1 MSPLESSLN
10 DVNGVP
16 QDTPQAAF
24 ETRHIGLNP
33 HDITTMLAS
42 LDAPSLEALL
52 DEVIPASIRRH
63 DEMNLPEA
71 LSEADIL
78 AEMRMLASRNKVVT
92 SLIGM
97 GYYGCHTPPVVLRNV
112 LENPAWYTAYTP
124 YQPEISQGRLE
135 AILNYQTMI
144 TELTGMDIANGSL
157 LDEATAAAEG
167 MAMAFRAHRGKGTIF
182 RVDPDTHPQT
192 LAVLRT
198 RAKPIGIEIELAA
211 PETPYGDGCFGV
223 LISYPGRSGAVRDIR
238 PAITAIHDAGGLAI
252 IASDLLA
259 LTLLEAPGNLLEGI
273 NYKF

>member
-1 MSPLESSLN
+1 
-10 DVNGVP
+10 
-16 QDTPQAAF
+16 
-24 ETRHIGLNP
+24 
-33 HDITTMLAS
+33 
-42 LDAPSLEALL
+42 
-52 DEVIPASIRRH
+52 
-63 DEMNLPEA
+63 
-71 LSEADIL
+71 
-78 AEMRMLASRNKVVT
+78 MRALASRNKVVT

-135 AILNYQTMI
+135 AILNFQTMI

-198 RAKPIGIEIELAA
+198 RARPIGIELELAA
-211 PETPYGDGCFGV
+211 PEAPYEEGCFGV
-223 LISYPGRSGAVRDIR
+223 LISYPGSSGAVRDIT

-259 LTLLEAPGNLLEGI
+259 LTLLEAPGNLGADIVLGSAQRFGVPFGYGGPHAAFLCLPHSASARDSGTACRGQPGQRRAHGLPAGACRPASSI
-273 NYKF
+273 SAARRRPRTSVPPRSCWR